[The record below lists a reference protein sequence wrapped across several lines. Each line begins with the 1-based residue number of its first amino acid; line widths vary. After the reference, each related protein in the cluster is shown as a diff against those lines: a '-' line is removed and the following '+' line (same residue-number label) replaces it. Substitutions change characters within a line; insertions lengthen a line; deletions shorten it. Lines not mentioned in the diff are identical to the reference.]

1 MPAVSITMRG
11 GRPPEKKE
19 ELIVRV
25 TDTIAETLGIPK
37 EGVHIVL
44 YEVPTENFGHGG
56 VPLSKMLHK

>member
-19 ELIVRV
+19 ELIRRV
-25 TDTIAETLGIPK
+25 TDTIAETLGISK
-37 EGVHIVL
+37 EGVHIV

-56 VPLSKMLHK
+56 VSLSKMMP

>member
-19 ELIVRV
+19 ELIRRV
-25 TDTIAETLGIPK
+25 TDTIAETLGISK

-56 VPLSKMLHK
+56 VSLSKMMP